1 MLESKLW
8 HSKTETKNVNVAK
21 MVEFIKTCDEFPR
34 RFNFGNLFNS
44 IMLPPLYWRKNRSSE
59 NAVREEWVSFS
70 LGGGGGNDKKTLG
83 RVLLEGMSKNE
94 QIQFFDSQIYLFAS
108 NLNMVEYTGLGKN
121 PRKILERQTP

>member
-1 MLESKLW
+1 MRESKLW
-8 HSKTETKNVNVAK
+8 HNKTETKNVNVAK

-44 IMLPPLYWRKNRSSE
+44 VMLPPLCWRKNRSSE
-59 NAVREEWVSFS
+59 NALREEWVSFS
-70 LGGGGGNDKKTLG
+70 LGGGGVMIKTLG
-83 RVLLEGMSKNE
+83 RVLLGEK
-94 QIQFFDSQIYLFAS
+94 IQFFDLQIYLFAS

>member
-1 MLESKLW
+1 MGFLQ
-8 HSKTETKNVNVAK
+8 
-21 MVEFIKTCDEFPR
+21 PGGR
-34 RFNFGNLFNS
+34 
-44 IMLPPLYWRKNRSSE
+44 
-59 NAVREEWVSFS
+59 
-70 LGGGGGNDKKTLG
+70 GGGGNDKKTLG